1 MTCRLGLFLLPPQYT
16 RNQRIQQLSPFE
28 VDILGPLFRNIGEKF
43 KHKFEVRNAAR
54 RHTLCTLTALTLQDN
69 FWDVA
74 PPVIFFIS
82 LVYFVK
88 WKRSDMLY
96 HHRD

>member
-1 MTCRLGLFLLPPQYT
+1 MLAT
-16 RNQRIQQLSPFE
+16 
-28 VDILGPLFRNIGEKF
+28 PLAPR
-43 KHKFEVRNAAR
+43 V
-54 RHTLCTLTALTLQDN
+54 QDN

-74 PPVIFFIS
+74 PPVLFFVA

>member
-1 MTCRLGLFLLPPQYT
+1 MAC
-16 RNQRIQQLSPFE
+16 
-28 VDILGPLFRNIGEKF
+28 
-43 KHKFEVRNAAR
+43 
-54 RHTLCTLTALTLQDN
+54 LQDN
-69 FWDVA
+69 VWDVA
-74 PPVIFFIS
+74 PPLVFFIS